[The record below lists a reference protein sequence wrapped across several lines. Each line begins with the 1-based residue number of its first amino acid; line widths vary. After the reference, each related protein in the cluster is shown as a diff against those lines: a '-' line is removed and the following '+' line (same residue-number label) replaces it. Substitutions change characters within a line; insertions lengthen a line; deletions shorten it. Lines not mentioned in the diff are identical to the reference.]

1 MMGRLLDVLAIVLL
15 ALATAALALGV
26 WVMTNRDDV
35 TALLSVAVGFVLLRS
50 SVDLLRPRSAG

>member
-15 ALATAALALGV
+15 VLATAAMVLGV

-35 TALLSVAVGFVLLRS
+35 AALLSVAVGFVLLRS
-50 SVDLLRPRSAG
+50 AVDLLRPRSVG

>member
-1 MMGRLLDVLAIVLL
+1 MGRLLDVLAILL
-15 ALATAALALGV
+15 MTLAIAALVYGV
-26 WVMTNRDDV
+26 YVMGQRDDI